1 MVSFSSYFYLPI
13 GFNKIIKEN
22 YRGNLTT
29 TLQVKYTTETRNL
42 KIDRPGFIFPD
53 FYLCDDN

>member
-42 KIDRPGFIFPD
+42 KKRQAWLYFPGFLFVR
-53 FYLCDDN
+53 